1 MKKPLKL
8 ANRTLHF
15 RCILYFSTN
24 GFCWFSGKSS
34 YQEPTEGDT
43 NNQNRCVPLL
53 IALPLSAFSHRKNLP
68 TRSYLAI
75 PISSP
80 GPNFLHQSA
89 RDFLSQSRTISF
101 TSPDL
106 LQSHTISTDSTPSSG
121 LPCAAAHRS
130 IHHNLDLSGL
140 VRGRELGPTI
150 WSEQEPH
157 GWLLQ
162 GLVDDS
168 DVFEWQVTIIGPPST
183 L

>member
-34 YQEPTEGDT
+34 YQEPTEDNT
-43 NNQNRCVPLL
+43 NDWNRCVPLF

-80 GPNFLHQSA
+80 GPNLLRQSA

-101 TSPDL
+101 PDPDL
-106 LQSHTISTDSTPSSG
+106 LQSHTISTDSNPSFG
-121 LPCAAAHRS
+121 LLCAAAHRS

-140 VRGRELGPTI
+140 VWGRELDPTI

-157 GWLLQ
+157 GWLLRE
-162 GLVDDS
+162 LLDDR
-168 DVFEWQVTIIGPPST
+168 DVFEWQVTIIGPPGT